1 MNALNALRQYQR
13 NGTEL
18 QVQQASPH
26 RLIQM
31 LMEGGLSRL
40 AEARGALI
48 RGDMAQ
54 KGEAL
59 GKAIA
64 IISGLREGLNLK
76 AGGKLA
82 TNLASLYDYMTRRL
96 LKASR
101 EDAQSLEA
109 ALLEASGLLSR
120 IKSAWDAIG

>member
-1 MNALNALRQYQR
+1 MNALKALRQYQR

-31 LMEGGLSRL
+31 LLEGGLSRL
-40 AEARGALI
+40 AEARGALA

-64 IISGLREGLNLK
+64 IISGLREGLDLK

-82 TNLASLYDYMTRRL
+82 ANLANLYDYMTHRL

-101 EDAQSLEA
+101 EEAKTLEA
-109 ALLEASGLLSR
+109 ALLEASGLLAR

>member
-1 MNALNALRQYQR
+1 MNALNALKQYQR
-13 NGTEL
+13 SGTEL

-31 LMEGGLSRL
+31 LMEGGLTRL

-82 TNLASLYDYMTRRL
+82 ANLAALYDYMTRRL
-96 LKASR
+96 LKAAR

-109 ALLEASGLLSR
+109 ALIEASGLLSR

>member
-1 MNALNALRQYQR
+1 MNALHALRQYQR

-31 LMEGGLSRL
+31 LMEGALARL
-40 AEARGALI
+40 AEARGALA

-64 IISGLREGLNLK
+64 IISALHEGLNFK
-76 AGGKLA
+76 VGGKLA
-82 TNLASLYDYMTRRL
+82 ANLAKLYDYMTRRL

-101 EDAQSLEA
+101 EDAKTLEA
-109 ALLEASGLLSR
+109 ALLETSALLLR

>member
-54 KGEAL
+54 KGQAL

-82 TNLASLYDYMTRRL
+82 ANLAHLYDYMTRRL
-96 LKASR
+96 VKASR
-101 EDAQSLEA
+101 EDAKTLEA

>member
-31 LMEGGLSRL
+31 LMEGALARL
-40 AEARGALI
+40 AEARGALA

-64 IISGLREGLNLK
+64 IISALHEGLNFK
-76 AGGKLA
+76 VGGKLA
-82 TNLASLYDYMTRRL
+82 ANLAKLYDYMTRRL

-101 EDAQSLEA
+101 EDAKTLEA
-109 ALLEASGLLSR
+109 ALLETSALLLR